1 MKSPTVLKLRTLIW
15 RIQIM
20 RSNLRFRQKTVQE
33 ITNKAKLF
41 RDCHQLTN
49 NLYGLK
55 LINTTMDLRNN
66 QCFQVQKI
74 Y

>member
-1 MKSPTVLKLRTLIW
+1 
-15 RIQIM
+15 M
-20 RSNLRFRQKTVQE
+20 RSNLRSRQKTVQE

-41 RDCHQLTN
+41 KDFHQLIN

-55 LINTTMDLRNN
+55 LINATMDLRNN
-66 QCFQVQKI
+66 QCFQAQKI

>member
-1 MKSPTVLKLRTLIW
+1 
-15 RIQIM
+15 M
-20 RSNLRFRQKTVQE
+20 RSNLRSRQKTVQE

-41 RDCHQLTN
+41 RDCHQLIN

-55 LINTTMDLRNN
+55 LINATMDLRNN

-74 Y
+74 YMAAIKSQIKRKATQ

>member
-1 MKSPTVLKLRTLIW
+1 MKNPTVLKLWNLIW

-20 RSNLRFRQKTVQE
+20 RSNLRSRQKTVQE

-41 RDCHQLTN
+41 KDCRQLIN

-55 LINTTMDLRNN
+55 LINATMDLRNN
-66 QCFQVQKI
+66 QCFQAQKI

>member
-1 MKSPTVLKLRTLIW
+1 MKNPTVLKLWTLIW

-20 RSNLRFRQKTVQE
+20 RFSLRFRQKTVQE
-33 ITNKAKLF
+33 IINKAKLF

-55 LINTTMDLRNN
+55 LINATMDLRNI
-66 QCFQVQKI
+66 QCFQAQKI